1 LPEPNDIVYV
11 KIDQDGILWS
21 GVAYIHEDKDIW
33 VEYLEDAAPI
43 NVHTWLEPIEITDKK
58 RENPIDDLDPYY
70 LKDGK
75 WHCVECD
82 KPMNLE
88 ITEIEKVISE
98 VEDMRPYKEA
108 GNRDSYSEYNEGWSD
123 ACDVL
128 GQAIL
133 SKLKGE

>member
-1 LPEPNDIVYV
+1 MVTLYREVKASERLPEECTEVFVLTGCGIMETGFY
-11 KIDQDGILWS
+11 QDGQW
-21 GVAYIHEDKDIW
+21 YIGPNEKAVI
-33 VEYLEDAAPI
+33 VGPEF
-43 NVHTWLEPIEITDKK
+43 WLEPI
-58 RENPIDDLDPYY
+58 
-70 LKDGK
+70 
-75 WHCVECD
+75 
-82 KPMNLE
+82 E